1 MPKLI
6 TDHTMREQV
15 YEALGNEAVNFDVTA
30 IVDEIQRTYGTVDI
44 DTIDAAEF
52 WPLVDRHGI

>member
-1 MPKLI
+1 MF
-6 TDHTMREQV
+6 TDHDMRDQIH
-15 YEALGNEAVNFDVTA
+15 EALGEEDANFNITA

-44 DTIDAAEF
+44 DTIPASEF